1 MKTNAY
7 YLYLLGRIDK
17 VAAFQDGL
25 TLEERKNKELV
36 KQVTFA
42 LLFMTAD
49 KIANE
54 ASREDTYPEEV
65 SIACMAL
72 TYSDIYEI
80 VQLLVVEPEIMN
92 YELT

>member
-17 VAAFQDGL
+17 VAAFQDGM
-25 TLEERKNKELV
+25 TAKERENKDLV
-36 KQVTFA
+36 KQVTFS

-54 ASREDTYPEEV
+54 ASREDIYPKEV
-65 SIACMAL
+65 SDACISL

-80 VQLLVVEPEIMN
+80 VQLLITEPEIEN